1 MDRANL
7 ADLFSCRLC
16 GVRLMERNA
25 LIEHLKADHE
35 PLEIISF
42 AAITMIDE
50 QSRDAS
56 ALEFNRRFS
65 GLKRIIGE

>member
-7 ADLFSCRLC
+7 VNLFSCRLC
-16 GVRLMERNA
+16 GVGPVERNE

-50 QSRDAS
+50 ESRNAS